1 MMMQC
6 RHDAG
11 RYTSNKMPDIFT
23 MLSLSLSRG
32 FAHSGQR
39 DKRESASAVLMCI
52 VGAQLRGDS
61 LLTTTTTREI

>member
-23 MLSLSLSRG
+23 MLSLSLSLGGLRILG
-32 FAHSGQR
+32 KEIREKAHQP
-39 DKRESASAVLMCI
+39 C
-52 VGAQLRGDS
+52 
-61 LLTTTTTREI
+61 